1 MYVPKLFEKENK
13 DGATCFLTVYIFKE
27 IIYLFN
33 LLFNINYTL
42 SLNIFLLKKFFYLFF
57 ILHLYKIYTFCFS
70 IT

>member
-42 SLNIFLLKKFFYLFF
+42 SLNIFLLKKIF
-57 ILHLYKIYTFCFS
+57 
-70 IT
+70 